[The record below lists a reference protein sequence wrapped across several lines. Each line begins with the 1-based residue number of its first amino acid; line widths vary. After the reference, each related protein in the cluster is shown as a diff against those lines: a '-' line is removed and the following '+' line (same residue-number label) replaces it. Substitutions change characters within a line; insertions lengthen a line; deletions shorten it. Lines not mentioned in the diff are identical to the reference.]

1 MKLQECLTPS
11 FRQLR
16 EELGLKE
23 PSRVSIIELCRAG
36 DSDDCLEIVAR
47 SILNEEQMHR
57 AAERYC
63 LGKSRSGKTIYWMIN
78 ERGTCLDGHIGDS
91 WVSEM
96 LKTREPILLKNSLTT
111 HCLFGLHLICHTD
124 STFNISHTD
133 GTDNAFN
140 ISHTDT
146 TEITEKNYEHEFFEL
161 NEYSRAKS
169 NNGVS
174 VKNKTIC
181 IVERERTALIMS
193 EMYPQYLWMATVCPT
208 NFTIDMFAPLRGRS
222 VILFPHTDFTMTNY
236 IAWLETADQARR
248 LYSLDISVSDVLERN
263 ANEEQKK
270 REIDIADFLFDS
282 S

>member
-1 MKLQECLTPS
+1 MKLKHCLTPS

-23 PSRVSIIELCRAG
+23 PSKISIIEQCRAD
-36 DSDDCLEIVAR
+36 DSDVCLEIVAR
-47 SILNEEQMHR
+47 GILSEEQMHR
-57 AAERYC
+57 AAERYR
-63 LGKSRSGKTIYWMIN
+63 LGKSRSGKAIYWMID
-78 ERGTCLDGHIGDS
+78 ERGICLDGHIGDT
-91 WVSEM
+91 WVSEI
-96 LKTREPILLKNSLTT
+96 LKTREPVLLKNWHAA
-111 HCLFGLHLICHTD
+111 HCLFGLQLLGD
-124 STFNISHTD
+124 
-133 GTDNAFN
+133 
-140 ISHTDT
+140 
-146 TEITEKNYEHEFFEL
+146 
-161 NEYSRAKS
+161 
-169 NNGVS
+169 
-174 VKNKTIC
+174 KTIC
-181 IVERERTALIMS
+181 IVEQERTALIMS